1 MRPDRIRSC
10 IAGIAVAVLA
20 AVVLYF
26 SVSSVSADPAVAKV
40 PVSAREQTEALMTA
54 ICEGRFDDVEQ
65 LLSGVSDLGIEP
77 LPEGTPESLLWDAW
91 VESLSYEFSGDCYAT
106 QNGLARDVS
115 VWGLDLQKIT
125 QQIGAEAQLL
135 AQERI
140 EAMEEAGEGGKLPE
154 TFASQL
160 LYDATARVLERPLE
174 QSNWT
179 ITLELEYEQDQWSII
194 PGPQLQALLSGQI
207 R

>member
-1 MRPDRIRSC
+1 MRSYRVRSC
-10 IAGIAVAVLA
+10 IAGIAVLLLA
-20 AVVLYF
+20 AVIVYF
-26 SVSSVSADPAVAKV
+26 AVSSVSADPAVAKV

-54 ICEGRFDDVEQ
+54 ICEGRFDEVQ
-65 LLSGVSDLGIEP
+65 PLLSGVSDLGIEP
-77 LPEGTPESLLWDAW
+77 LRSGTPESLLWDAW
-91 VESLSYEFSGDCYAT
+91 MENLSYEFSGDCYAT

-140 EAMEEAGEGGKLPE
+140 AALEAAGEGGKLPE
-154 TFASQL
+154 TFADQV

-174 QSNWT
+174 QSNWQ
-179 ITLELEYEQDQWSII
+179 ITLELEYKQDRWAII